1 MNKTKKL
8 FALIFSA
15 VALLSALSPSIFA
28 IKSDNIIDTDCFY
41 AEIPEDYTL
50 SGYYSEGESICFND
64 DDFNN
69 VKIARHKNDGDK
81 IKNGIANTGDDE
93 LWLLVREVNAFD
105 DDMNGEISTSGKGKV
120 NGLTYYFARGK
131 VYDVFFTDKEDSYC
145 YDFCTYLFATKEY
158 IYEITFEEFC
168 DEYSDV
174 AEFED
179 VKKILKTV
187 AINGTYFDGESLE
200 KQHRFSNEPFE
211 NVASE
216 TANTDLTDEET
227 IILSVVIIVL
237 LVVPTLA
244 LCIIA
249 IGLIVKYIKR
259 KKIIDEYE
267 IKIGM
272 ANVYNRNGYSPNGYQ
287 TPYTQNING
296 GFNPT
301 GNNFQMREEQSAA
314 SPIFNNYENGNISEN
329 PNVSSQAP
337 ENNSKTDI

>member
-1 MNKTKKL
+1 MNKKKNL
-8 FALIFSA
+8 FALIFS
-15 VALLSALSPSIFA
+15 VVTLLSAFSPSVFA
-28 IKSDNIIDTDCFY
+28 IESDNIIDTDCFY
-41 AEIPEDYTL
+41 AEIPEDYT
-50 SGYYSEGESICFND
+50 SGYSSDGESICFSD

-69 VKIARHKNDGDK
+69 VKIVRHKNDGDK

-105 DDMNGEISTSGKGKV
+105 DHMNGEMSESGKGKV

-131 VYDVFFTDKEDSYC
+131 VYDVFVTDKEDSYY

-158 IYEITFEEFC
+158 IFEITFEEFC

-174 AEFED
+174 AEFVD
-179 VKKILKTV
+179 VKEILKTV

-200 KQHRFSNEPFE
+200 KPHQFSNKPFE
-211 NVASE
+211 DVVAE
-216 TANTDLTDEET
+216 TANADFTDEET
-227 IILSVVIIVL
+227 FILCVVIIVL

-249 IGLIVKYIKR
+249 TCLIVKHIKR

-272 ANVYNRNGYSPNGYQ
+272 ANVYSRNVYSPNGYQ
-287 TPYTQNING
+287 TPYTQNNYG

-301 GNNFQMREEQSAA
+301 GYNFQPTGVQNTA
-314 SPIFNNYENGNISEN
+314 SPNFNNCENGNISEN
-329 PNVSSQAP
+329 PNISSHVP
-337 ENNSKTDI
+337 ENNSQTDI